1 MSSDSIPIAQLKG
14 LGPKSKA
21 MLALIGIH
29 TREDLERVGP
39 VRAYVL
45 LKQQPQQH
53 ASLNLLY
60 AMVAAL
66 ANRHWADIT
75 QEEKA
80 QLLMELESYKELAS
94 ALKDG
99 DLGSI

>member
-1 MSSDSIPIAQLKG
+1 MSGHSVSISQLKG
-14 LGPKSKA
+14 LGPKSKT
-21 MLALIGIH
+21 MLAQIGIH
-29 TREDLERVGP
+29 SRDDLERVGP

-45 LKQQPQQH
+45 LKQQPQQN

-66 ANRHWADIT
+66 EDRHWADIT
-75 QEEKA
+75 LQEKA
-80 QLLMELESYKELAS
+80 QLLMELESYQELAS

-99 DLGSI
+99 DQGSL